1 MRDDALI
8 NISESNKVLLTS
20 LMIEHKIS
28 PEAMSVAKSWK
39 INNDGSVT
47 FGKCK
52 KLWWS
57 KLFGETTT
65 MDFFN
70 LLGCICIGI
79 AGKCEKTRNKEI
91 LNKLDLYISKYTRD
105 YNGRNKIIKALFIA
119 NETGLLP
126 NENGYYGS
134 ISEAELMVQIK
145 TAEGSTKWTKLSNKC
160 IAVQGLFSQK

>member
-28 PEAMSVAKSWK
+28 PEAISVAKSWK

-79 AGKCEKTRNKEI
+79 AC
-91 LNKLDLYISKYTRD
+91 LLYTSPSPRD
-105 YNGRNKIIKALFIA
+105 RG
-119 NETGLLP
+119 
-126 NENGYYGS
+126 
-134 ISEAELMVQIK
+134 
-145 TAEGSTKWTKLSNKC
+145 
-160 IAVQGLFSQK
+160 